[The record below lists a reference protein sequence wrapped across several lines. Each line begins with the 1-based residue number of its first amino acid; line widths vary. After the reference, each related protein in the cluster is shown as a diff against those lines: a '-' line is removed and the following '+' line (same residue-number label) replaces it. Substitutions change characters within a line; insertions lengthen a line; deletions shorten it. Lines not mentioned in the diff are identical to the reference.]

1 MDKLGLGSVA
11 SGRVESL
18 AYRRLPVDLSKVRYA
33 YGPDSFRRPEV
44 ARGETVAI
52 DLPESSVFPG
62 TRRRVWVHV
71 SAGIDPALPS
81 PFIVFQDGWLN
92 LNPDGEVRAGIVVD
106 NLVHAGEIPPLV
118 GVFVDPGVFP
128 DVEDLDA
135 RKNRNAEYD
144 AFNDRYATFITTEV
158 LPLVN
163 QRLALSDNST
173 DAAITGGSSGGNC
186 AFTAAWMRPDRFGKV
201 AGFLSSFVQVGDH
214 LPDGNPYPDL
224 ITSAPRRPLRVFL
237 QAGHC
242 DLNWD
247 QPTRNWL
254 AENLKVAAALAQG
267 GYDFRFV
274 LTDTGHVMHTAGVL
288 LPDALRWL
296 WRD

>member
-1 MDKLGLGSVA
+1 MPSCSANWDLRQVQFSKSARASSLYGTPNTKIIGGS
-11 SGRVESL
+11 G
-18 AYRRLPVDLSKVRYA
+18 
-33 YGPDSFRRPEV
+33 
-44 ARGETVAI
+44 
-52 DLPESSVFPG
+52 
-62 TRRRVWVHV
+62 
-71 SAGIDPALPS
+71 
-81 PFIVFQDGWLN
+81 LN
-92 LNPDGEVRAGIVVD
+92 LNPDGEVRAGIVLD
-106 NLVHAGEIPPLV
+106 NLVDAGEIPPLV

-135 RKNRNAEYD
+135 RKNRNAKYD

-158 LPLVN
+158 LPVVN
-163 QRLALSDNST
+163 QRCALSKNST

-186 AFTAAWMRPDRFGKV
+186 AFTAAWMRPDRFDKV

-214 LPDGNPYPDL
+214 LPGGNPYPEL
-224 ITSAPRRPLRVFL
+224 IASTPRRPLRVFL

-242 DLNWD
+242 DLNCD
-247 QPTRNWL
+247 RPTRNWL

-296 WRD
+296 WRN

>member
-1 MDKLGLGSVA
+1 V
-11 SGRVESL
+11 
-18 AYRRLPVDLSKVRYA
+18 PIHLSQ
-33 YGPDSFRRPEV
+33 SH
-44 ARGETVAI
+44 
-52 DLPESSVFPG
+52 VFPG
-62 TRRRVWVHV
+62 TSRQVWVHV
-71 SAGIDPALPS
+71 PAGVDPASPS

-92 LNPDGEVRAGIVVD
+92 LNPEGDVRAGIVLD
-106 NLVHAGEIPPLV
+106 NLVHAAEIPPLI
-118 GVFVDPGVFP
+118 GVFVDPGTFP
-128 DVEDLDA
+128 DRADPDA

-144 AFNDRYATFITTEV
+144 AFDDRYSTFIVTEV
-158 LPLVN
+158 LPVVN
-163 QRLALSDNST
+163 QRWALSETPSE
-173 DAAITGGSSGGNC
+173 AAITGGSSGGNC

-214 LPDGNPYPDL
+214 LPEGNPYPDL
-224 ITSAPRRPLRVFL
+224 ITSTPRRPLRVFL

-242 DLNWD
+242 DLNWN

-296 WRD
+296 WHDEEAHQQPA